1 MYGKP
6 NVNKHITGR
15 YILSF
20 TAAPMYRDIILRH
33 YLNYQFS
40 AVKISSKT
48 NFNQASA
55 HQIVPFQPSVDQS
68 NQLTTRRATMLVDHV
83 ELFMSQVESAIGQHR
98 STFMNGDPAISQH
111 PSGKYLIALD
121 LFESYFDE
129 ILSKFGDAIYAD
141 KQQSQENP
149 QPEVLPI
156 KQAYKEPEVPSQN
169 AIQQESDQKAEAP
182 SQLVN
187 TSENIAA
194 QKQKAEPQTP
204 NREVP
209 VQTSHPVKFHVR
221 NCEET
226 LKAIESALKMPREKF
241 IDGSSYISAGSPGY
255 NLSFLVKSHV
265 YEQVRPLQETLSIQT
280 ERKESVVKPE
290 QQTTQL
296 KNSGQKPCTA
306 GTESKLQSLQPEQ
319 NNPVKTDQPKFVPV
333 KFHVNDCEETL
344 KSIEQIL
351 CVPRERFVHGKL
363 SILARKSGQL
373 LQFFVEPEYLERV
386 QSLQKQ
392 LSIDMQVQANQFS
405 GSLTKEQSQISQQA
419 PPVNKESVLQQ
430 NTDGNLNKPSEPYP
444 EPKKELQ
451 KQLSLKLEQEIVSQN
466 IQQNQKIIT
475 EIKVLEQIS
484 TFKQNY
490 ANITI
495 CNIIPFF
502 IRIKSNTEQLKI
514 RIFQWF

>member
-98 STFMNGDPAISQH
+98 STFMNGDPKISQH

-121 LFESYFDE
+121 LFESHSDE
-129 ILSKFGDAIYAD
+129 ILSKFGDVIYAD
-141 KQQSQENP
+141 KQQSQEN
-149 QPEVLPI
+149 QPLESLPI
-156 KQAYKEPEVPSQN
+156 KQAQTEPQVPSQN
-169 AIQQESDQKAEAP
+169 AILQESDQKAEAP

-187 TSENIAA
+187 ASENTAA
-194 QKQKAEPQTP
+194 QKQKAEPHTP
-204 NREVP
+204 NREAP

-363 SILARKSGQL
+363 HTRGNPDN
-373 LQFFVEPEYLERV
+373 LQFFCRTTQNEY
-386 QSLQKQ
+386 SHYKNSCQ
-392 LSIDMQVQANQFS
+392 LTCKFKLISSQA
-405 GSLTKEQSQISQQA
+405 A
-419 PPVNKESVLQQ
+419 
-430 NTDGNLNKPSEPYP
+430 
-444 EPKKELQ
+444 
-451 KQLSLKLEQEIVSQN
+451 
-466 IQQNQKIIT
+466 
-475 EIKVLEQIS
+475 
-484 TFKQNY
+484 
-490 ANITI
+490 
-495 CNIIPFF
+495 
-502 IRIKSNTEQLKI
+502 
-514 RIFQWF
+514 